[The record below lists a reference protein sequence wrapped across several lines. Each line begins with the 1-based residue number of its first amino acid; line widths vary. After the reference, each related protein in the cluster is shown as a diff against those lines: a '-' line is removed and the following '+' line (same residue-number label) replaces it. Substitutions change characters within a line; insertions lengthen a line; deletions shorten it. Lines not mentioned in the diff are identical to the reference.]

1 MTAATTTSRRFSWL
15 QVLGIA
21 LVAAVVASGLTL
33 WVWRTYLF
41 PSEFRPVSLNA
52 SETRKLDEKLAR
64 LEKIPDGGT
73 AALDRRGD
81 GDRLEPEAY
90 READADR
97 AVRFSE
103 RELNALVANS
113 PELARRVAIDLSSDL
128 VSARVLIPLDEDFPV
143 MGGRTLRLKA
153 GLELG
158 YSDGQP
164 IVVLRGVSV
173 MGVPLPNA
181 WLGGLKHIDLVRE
194 FGGEPGVWKAFADG
208 VDVIEVRNGELFV
221 RLKE

>member
-1 MTAATTTSRRFSWL
+1 M
-15 QVLGIA
+15 
-21 LVAAVVASGLTL
+21 ASGLTL
-33 WVWRTYLF
+33 WIWRTYLF
-41 PSEFRPVSLNA
+41 PSEFRPVSLSA
-52 SETRKLDEKLAR
+52 SEERALDEKLAR
-64 LEKIPDGGT
+64 LDTIPKDGAVVRSG
-73 AALDRRGD
+73 RGG

-90 READADR
+90 GESDADR
-97 AVRFSE
+97 EVRFNE

-158 YSDGQP
+158 YSNGQP

-173 MGVPLPNA
+173 MGIPLPNA

-208 VDVIEVRNGELFV
+208 VDVIEVRDGELFV

>member
-1 MTAATTTSRRFSWL
+1 MAAATTSGRFSWL
-15 QVLGIA
+15 QVLGVA
-21 LVAAVVASGLTL
+21 LVAAIVASGLTL
-33 WVWRTYLF
+33 WIWRTYLF

-52 SETRKLDEKLAR
+52 SEERALDEKLAR
-64 LEKIPDGGT
+64 LEKIPEASDTAPGG
-73 AALDRRGD
+73 RG
-81 GDRLEPEAY
+81 GRDRLEPETY
-90 READADR
+90 RESDADR
-97 AVRFSE
+97 EVRFNE
-103 RELNALVANS
+103 RELNSLVANS
-113 PELARRVAIDLSSDL
+113 PDLARRVAIDLSSDL
-128 VSARVLIPLDEDFPV
+128 VSARVLIPLDEDLPV

-164 IVVLRGVSV
+164 VVVLRGISV

-208 VDVIEVRNGELFV
+208 VDVIEVRDGELFV